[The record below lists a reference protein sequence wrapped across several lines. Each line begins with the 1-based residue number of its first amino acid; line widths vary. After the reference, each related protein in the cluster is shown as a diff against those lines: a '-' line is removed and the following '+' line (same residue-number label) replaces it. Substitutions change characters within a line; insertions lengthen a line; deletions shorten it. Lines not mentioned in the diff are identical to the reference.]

1 MISRRLRKM
10 LLRLELECSGFYEDV
25 IFDEAIKSKVKY
37 NITEWMLYLKIA
49 KDIKIKKFKNLIGI
63 LSEIKFP
70 IKIIES
76 YGFFGIDIVFVD
88 AIGKKYYM
96 LVNGEITN
104 YYNCDTYI
112 IGRRDSSL
120 EPLLDRVFHYKI
132 HKIYKDETIILVE
145 SGVMRL
151 KDDGTNDNIM
161 VDFYYNIKNNAT
173 KAILRSYETKNK
185 IIIQYPRKCDEFD
198 KMVMRYLFNISEKM
212 SYYYDVFPILKM
224 MLEELALVNATIFV
238 EAEFQ
243 EKVSSNVEV
252 VGGIVKRY
260 TRTEVI
266 GEGEIITYTKTFSKD
281 VAEFILEIL
290 GNKS

>member
-1 MISRRLRKM
+1 MISRRLRKT
-10 LLRLELECSGFYEDV
+10 LLRLGLECSGFYEDV

-37 NITEWMLYLKIA
+37 NITEWMLDLKIA
-49 KDIKIKKFKNLIGI
+49 KDIRIKKFKNLIGI

-76 YGFFGIDIVFVD
+76 YGFLGGDIVFVD
-88 AIGKKYYM
+88 AVGKKYYM
-96 LVNGEITN
+96 LFNGEITN
-104 YYNCDTYI
+104 YYHCDTYI
-112 IGRRDSSL
+112 IGRRNSPL

-161 VDFYYNIKNNAT
+161 VDFYYNIKNNTT

-224 MLEELALVNATIFV
+224 MLEELALVNVTIFV

-281 VAEFILEIL
+281 VAEFILDIL